1 MIQTFIFFL
10 MTAARISLQTTQ
22 NDFNNIKHQ
31 NIYFWPQLLKLVEHQ
46 GAPRFAVKE
55 GDSAMEDTMDGLD
68 GIEATG
74 QPNSGTTVVQ
84 VGFSLSLSKNY
95 RSVLRRICY

>member
-22 NDFNNIKHQ
+22 NDFNNIK
-31 NIYFWPQLLKLVEHQ
+31 IFIFWPQLLKLVEHQ

-95 RSVLRRICY
+95 RSVLRRIC